1 MRIPSHTDRRYTDT
15 AMTPMIDVVFLLLIF
30 FVCTASFQMAE
41 AILPSSLLTAGTE
54 PSDAQPDIEPPLEQ
68 IIVRARI
75 QDGRPQWTVN
85 ERPCP
90 TRSEVRTMLAAVFE
104 IDASIPVVLDVA
116 GDVPLGSAID
126 VYDLCRIV
134 GFDRI
139 QFAVTTK

>member
-1 MRIPSHTDRRYTDT
+1 MRVPSHSDRRDTET

-41 AILPSSLLTAGTE
+41 AILPSSLLTTGTE
-54 PSDAQPDIEPPLEQ
+54 PADRQSDIEPPLEQ

-75 QDGRPQWTVN
+75 EEGRPRWTVN

-90 TRSEVRTMLAAVFE
+90 TRSDVRTVLAAVYE
-104 IDASIPVVLDVA
+104 IDAGIPVVLDVA